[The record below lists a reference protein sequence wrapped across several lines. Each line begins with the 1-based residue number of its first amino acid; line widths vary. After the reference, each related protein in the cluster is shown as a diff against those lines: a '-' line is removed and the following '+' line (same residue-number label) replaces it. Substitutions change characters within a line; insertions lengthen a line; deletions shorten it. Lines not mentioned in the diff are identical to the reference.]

1 MVTILF
7 TAVFRHR
14 RALMDIAYW
23 IIAALLAVFYVYA
36 GGKKVAQSQE
46 QLQPMMGW
54 VDRVPMPLVRT
65 IGVLEILGALGL
77 ILPPLT
83 GIAPAL
89 AMASAIGLALIQVGG
104 IAVHL
109 SRGEAKVIGLN
120 IALLALA
127 IAAAWLGTTWV

>member
-7 TAVFRHR
+7 TALSRHQGSPME
-14 RALMDIAYW
+14 LAYW
-23 IIAALLAVFYVYA
+23 IVAALLAVFYLYA
-36 GGKKVAQSQE
+36 GGRKVTQSQE

-65 IGVLEILGALGL
+65 IGALEVLGAVGL

-83 GIAPAL
+83 GIATWL
-89 AMASAIGLALIQVGG
+89 AVAAAVGLALIQVGG

-109 SRGEAKVIGLN
+109 SRGEARLIGLN
-120 IALLALA
+120 IALLVAA
-127 IAAAWLGTTWV
+127 ATAAWLGMSWL